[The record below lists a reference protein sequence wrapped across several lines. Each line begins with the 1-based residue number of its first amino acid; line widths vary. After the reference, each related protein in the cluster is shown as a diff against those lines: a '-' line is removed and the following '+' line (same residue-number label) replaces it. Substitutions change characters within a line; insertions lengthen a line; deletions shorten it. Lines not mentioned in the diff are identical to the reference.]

1 MHNNGWH
8 AYTKPSSF
16 YFGNG
21 SAPYFTGPHWTSWG
35 SKSAW
40 ATGRLWTQK
49 PGCSPSYK
57 CAYSSRWVGVYLNTV
72 RTHGAARY
80 YARMAIEFKNGGK
93 MHWVVGRF
101 GIHGGTVPW
110 WQFPAVFPY
119 LQLNQFLT
127 RPDMLARF
135 SCNRLVSGRMMRSDA
150 LARRTRRPGRRL
162 RPRVDRPLEP

>member
-1 MHNNGWH
+1 MIRIKKTARRLLAGTVLAGTVLSGAVLGASAAGASTAPVVYAAHNYGWH
-8 AYTKPSSF
+8 AYTKPGSF

-21 SAPYFTGPHWTSWG
+21 GAPYFSGLHWTSWG

-57 CAYSSRWVGVYLNTV
+57 CAFSSRWAGVHLNMV
-72 RTHGAARY
+72 RTHGVTRY
-80 YARMAIEFKNGGK
+80 YARMAVEFKNGGK
-93 MHWVVGRF
+93 MRWVVGWF

-119 LQLNQFLT
+119 L
-127 RPDMLARF
+127 
-135 SCNRLVSGRMMRSDA
+135 
-150 LARRTRRPGRRL
+150 
-162 RPRVDRPLEP
+162 

>member
-1 MHNNGWH
+1 MSRIKEIARRLLVVAVLAGTVLSGAVLGASSASASTAPIVYAAQNNGWH
-8 AYTKPSSF
+8 AYTKPGSS

-21 SAPYFTGPHWTSWG
+21 GVPYFTGLHWTSWG

-72 RTHGAARY
+72 KTHGATRY
-80 YARMAIEFKNGGK
+80 YARMAVEFSNGGK
-93 MHWVVGRF
+93 MHWVVGGL

-110 WQFPAVFPY
+110 WQFPAVWPY
-119 LQLNQFLT
+119 L
-127 RPDMLARF
+127 
-135 SCNRLVSGRMMRSDA
+135 
-150 LARRTRRPGRRL
+150 
-162 RPRVDRPLEP
+162 